1 MKKFRKLIS
10 IVMAVVMLVTML
22 PMVVAGAA
30 EGAGELELNT
40 PVELLGDGT
49 TYVFTFSPE
58 YDGWYVFYSEGGSDP
73 YATLMSNDY
82 DEIDYDDDFDEYN
95 FAICEKL
102 YAGYTYILEVSSMGN
117 DYEPFS
123 VTVEE
128 TAAAESIEII
138 QEPYDTTVIEGFE
151 YDTLDPSGL
160 EIEFTMT
167 DGSIVRW
174 SYDDRQPVGYEYVTI
189 ERSDDGMGHYYIDII
204 CGEAFERY
212 FFTTVESPITSIE
225 YKSDEAISYYVD
237 SYGYYDDDLGYYIYD
252 YDIPEFAQIVIN
264 YKDGSSETV
273 DFYGDTYFDVYT
285 TQYTEAWGI
294 GTNYLYISYLGFET
308 EVPVEILPCP
318 FVNVTLNQAPENQ
331 YVLGDSRY
339 GYFDEYNGKYY
350 LYPNNFSGISF
361 TVEYADGSTQT
372 YTEED
377 FDDMGLLDGYVYDIE
392 IIPCDAVGDYKAVI
406 NYKGYRIEYDI
417 EVVET
422 PIAGI
427 ELTDA
432 PDNYVYDSY
441 FYPVFD
447 GAQIKLTFKD
457 GTTKYIDITEDNTTY
472 ECYYG
477 GFEYLFTDGEYE
489 VYASYNYTEENG
501 EFYTFSCL
509 GYEYDY
515 FGIEFEDV
523 FFVDYVEFENIEH
536 NRFDAKVV
544 DIFGV
549 VREYSIDALA
559 SFEAYGYFEGCAKTE
574 EGILFYTILEAD
586 SYYEIFFMGEYYEVP
601 REQSLLG
608 DVNGDGDIN
617 IMDATAIQLHIA
629 SIEELDDSAISR
641 ADVDKNGNLTIMDT
655 TFIQLYIA
663 ELIEEF

>member
-10 IVMAVVMLVTML
+10 IMLAVVMLVTML
-22 PMVVAGAA
+22 PMVVASAA

-40 PVELLGDGT
+40 PVDLLGDGT
-49 TYVFTFSPE
+49 NYVFTFSPE
-58 YDGWYVFYSEGGSDP
+58 NSGWYVFYSEGGSDP
-73 YATLMSNDY
+73 YATLMNNDY
-82 DEIDYDDDFDEYN
+82 DEIDYDDDFDGYN
-95 FAICEKL
+95 FAIVEKL
-102 YAGYTYILEVSSMGN
+102 YAGYTYILEVSSMGD
-117 DYEPFS
+117 DYEPFT

-128 TAAAESIEII
+128 TAVAESVEIT
-138 QEPYDTTVIEGFE
+138 QEPYDNTVIEGFE
-151 YDTLDPSGL
+151 YETLDPSGL

-167 DGSIVRW
+167 DGSIVSW
-174 SYDDRQPVGYEYVTI
+174 SYDYEDPVGYEYVTI
-189 ERSDDGMGHYYIDII
+189 DEGDDGIGHYYIDII

-212 FFTTVESPITSIE
+212 FFTTIENPIESIE
-225 YKSDEAISYYVD
+225 YKCDEAISYYVD
-237 SYGYYDDDLGYYIYD
+237 SYGYYHDDLGYYIYD
-252 YDIPEFAQIVIN
+252 YDIPEFAQIVMN

-273 DFYGDTYFDVYT
+273 DFYGDIYFDVYT
-285 TQYTEAWGI
+285 TQDTQAWGI

-318 FVNVTLNQAPENQ
+318 FVSVTLNHTPQTT
-331 YVLGDSRY
+331 YYWGDSRY
-339 GYFDEYNGKYY
+339 GYIDDYNGKYY
-350 LYPNNFSGISF
+350 LYPGNMSGISF

-392 IIPCDAVGDYKAVI
+392 IIPCDAVGDYKAAI

-432 PDNYVYDSY
+432 PDNYVYDGY

-447 GAQIKLTFKD
+447 GAQITLTFKD
-457 GTTKYIDITEDNTTY
+457 GTTKVIDITKENTSY
-472 ECYYG
+472 DCYYSR
-477 GFEYLFTDGEYE
+477 FDYVFTDGEYK

-509 GYEYDY
+509 GYDYDY

-536 NRFDAKVV
+536 DRFDAKVV
-544 DIFGV
+544 DIEGV
-549 VREYSIDALA
+549 VREYAVDAIA
-559 SFEAYGYFEGCAKTE
+559 SFSVDGYFDGYCMTE
-574 EGILFYTILEAD
+574 DGILYYTIIETD
-586 SYYEIFFMGEYYEVP
+586 SYYEIWFMGEYYEVP

-608 DVNGDGDIN
+608 DVDGDGDIN